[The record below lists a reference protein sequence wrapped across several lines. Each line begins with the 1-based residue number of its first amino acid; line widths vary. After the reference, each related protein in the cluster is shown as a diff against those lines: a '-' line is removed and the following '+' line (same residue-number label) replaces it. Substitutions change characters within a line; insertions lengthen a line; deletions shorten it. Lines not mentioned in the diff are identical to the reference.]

1 MPIRNLQE
9 NTRERLINKCT
20 RFIEREKSIRSKIDR
35 RWINRG
41 KIRSNKKEKSMV
53 EKVKVKDNNL

>member
-1 MPIRNLQE
+1 LQE

-35 RWINRG
+35 RWID
-41 KIRSNKKEKSMV
+41 RSEDRNNKKEKDMV
-53 EKVKVKDNNL
+53 EKIKDNNFYL